1 MKFTLARQNVSEF
14 FVPWPLADGD
24 NDKAMWI
31 ALLMK
36 STLSEIDLGKTKCL
50 RIFRSMAFGWWRP
63 LNCIV
68 NEIDVEWNWPWQEKM
83 SPNFSFYGLWLME
96 TLWIALLM
104 KSTLS
109 GIDLGRTK
117 CLRIFRSMDF
127 GWWRQW
133 QGHVDCIVNEIDV
146 KWNWPWQDKKS
157 PNFRWPCQLQWIVSL
172 WGFASSTKSI
182 RIFRSVDFEG
192 WCTLLNHASRS
203 VEESIAKCD
212 WLLQN
217 KIFSNLRVQGHRL
230 MRMIAWPCQLQWLFP
245 YGDLLLAQKVYEFF
259 IPWNLHVNTCA
270 LAMCACNDKST
281 QSPHKIS

>member
-36 STLSEIDLGKTKCL
+36 STLSEIDIGK
-50 RIFRSMAFGWWRP
+50 
-63 LNCIV
+63 
-68 NEIDVEWNWPWQEKM
+68 
-83 SPNFSFYGLWLME
+83 
-96 TLWIALLM
+96 
-104 KSTLS
+104 
-109 GIDLGRTK
+109 TK

-127 GWWRQW
+127 GRWRPLN
-133 QGHVDCIVNEIDV
+133 CIVNEIDV
-146 KWNWPWQDKKS
+146 KWNWPWQDEKS

-182 RIFRSVDFEG
+182 RIFISVDFEG

-212 WLLQN
+212 WLLQD
-217 KIFSNLRVQGHRL
+217 KIFANFRVQGHRL